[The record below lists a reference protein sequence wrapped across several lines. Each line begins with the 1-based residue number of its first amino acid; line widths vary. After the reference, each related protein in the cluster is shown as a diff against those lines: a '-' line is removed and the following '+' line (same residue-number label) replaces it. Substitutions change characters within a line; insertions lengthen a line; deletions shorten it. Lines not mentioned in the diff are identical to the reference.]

1 MSSNSHVELFC
12 EEVAEKV
19 KKEKSEKTKQNKT
32 SIEGRRK
39 MLLSSKVRWVSYAGL
54 NWFNH
59 NAVRFS
65 FLFTTRKM
73 YARVCISFP
82 FFLSSMLPVRT

>member
-1 MSSNSHVELFC
+1 
-12 EEVAEKV
+12 
-19 KKEKSEKTKQNKT
+19 
-32 SIEGRRK
+32 